1 MHVTHVRLMLTCF
14 CVCLLYDSVF
24 WGRHQEAVAA
34 AGGNKALIQLGEEG
48 HKHFSMKGFKSYL
61 AWRSAYL
68 TRLGNA
74 QNRLYVLINWL
85 TTTIFGRD
93 MSRW

>member
-1 MHVTHVRLMLTCF
+1 MLTPT
-14 CVCLLYDSVF
+14 
-24 WGRHQEAVAA
+24 AA
-34 AGGNKALIQLGEEG
+34 AGGNNALIQLGEQG
-48 HKHFSMKGFKSYL
+48 KKHWSLKGFKSYL

-74 QNRLYVLINWL
+74 QNRFYVLTNWL